1 MNAQFITYNLFLDD
15 DRDPHHCSF
24 FGGDDRYSE
33 LDWIVVR
40 SHCEF
45 METILERFKQGQV
58 PSLVSFDYSL
68 NTNENTGLD
77 SVVFLNKWCKEN
89 SFDPPECLVHSNHL
103 WGKKEIWRE
112 INAAKKQ

>member
-58 PSLVSFDYSL
+58 PSLVSFDYNL